1 MFGSRLFMKQSRFV
15 SKDSKFRKVS
25 KKVQSLESSSGK
37 SFYAFLCG
45 RPEVRSCTLSLR
57 LPVCDIP
64 ADLLTEVET
73 VEVEKSKHLTSLET
87 VRKPPFSGFFFSNS
101 KFKKIRFSGLDCY
114 FSGRKMNESISYTN
128 CVVGFSFQK
137 MAV

>member
-73 VEVEKSKHLTSLET
+73 VEVEKSKHLTSLKREEEEREPRLSQKGSET
-87 VRKPPFSGFFFSNS
+87 KRIIEKRKR
-101 KFKKIRFSGLDCY
+101 IYAWR
-114 FSGRKMNESISYTN
+114 RKAGVEN
-128 CVVGFSFQK
+128 
-137 MAV
+137 AL